1 MTVDNSVQKYYKK
14 IQIQIDTEDREFLN
28 TFNPINEKHRPQ
40 KNLQP
45 CPFEGN
51 LKNAKVI
58 LLLANP
64 GFIPTDKPNASDVSD
79 HDRDGFDDWGL
90 WGLSSKTKSSMHGW
104 WRKRL
109 KSFVRNIDSEEEWR
123 QLSLK
128 VASVQAVPWASE
140 QFHEINGLPSK
151 EIIANLVKELSDE
164 KYFVIMRQRSYWSEI
179 LMNRSKE
186 QIMLTKNPRCSY
198 LSEGNMGSVDFK
210 KLYSLLT

>member
-40 KNLQP
+40 KDLQP

-64 GFIPTDKPNASDVSD
+64 GFTPTDKPNASDVSD

-90 WGLSSKTKSSMHGW
+90 WGLSSKTKCSMHGW

-109 KSFVRNIDSEEEWR
+109 NSFVRDIDSEEEWR
-123 QLSLK
+123 LLSLK
-128 VASVQAVPWASE
+128 IASVQAVPWASE